1 MASVGDLSVRLF
13 LDSQGFQ
20 EGISKLGT
28 EMRKL
33 QSEFKLASAQLGQ
46 HGSELD
52 KLRLKSEHMTK
63 ETDLQRQRVQTLE
76 EAHRKAVE
84 TKGAD
89 AGSWELEIRLSQ
101 ARAGLVTMEQNL
113 KMSITS

>member
-89 AGSWELEIRLSQ
+89 ARVTQELEIRLNQ
-101 ARAGLVTMEQNL
+101 ARARCV
-113 KMSITS
+113 